1 MTAIEL
7 KAELH
12 QLIDGASDTS
22 LLESIRLLLRDKKD
36 ASAWRKILT
45 ERSRK
50 ADEEYAAGLGQDLDD
65 VARELDEEFPG

>member
-7 KAELH
+7 KTELH
-12 QLIDGASDTS
+12 RLIEGASDTS
-22 LLESIRLLLRDKKD
+22 LLESIRLLLKDKKD
-36 ASAWRKILT
+36 ASEWRKVLT

-65 VARELDEEFPG
+65 VARQLDEEFPG